1 MLVNAKDNRLDTPA
15 PVTIVRDKGEK
26 AGSPQIVNGLS
37 CIVCH
42 NRGMISFTDAI
53 RAHPAVFGDPREKI
67 LRIFPEKA
75 RMDQVLQSDRE
86 TVLKALERAT
96 GPFLKVADDK
106 DREIGEFAEP
116 LSEVVRVYFKDLTVQ
131 SAAAEFGFKTSAE
144 FRAKV
149 EQDPDLTEL
158 GLGPLLNDGGLKR
171 ELWQLTRPITSGV
184 ALNAGPARRSLTIS
198 PGRSR
203 LQTFPIIED
212 RG

>member
-1 MLVNAKDNRLDTPA
+1 MLVNAKDLRLDTPA

-42 NRGMISFTDAI
+42 SRGIIDFSDAI
-53 RAHPAVFGDPREKI
+53 RAHPAVFGEPREKL

-75 RMDQVLQSDRE
+75 RMDEVLQTDRD
-86 TVLKALERAT
+86 TFLMALDRAT
-96 GPFLKVADDK
+96 GRFLKVGDDK
-106 DREIGEFAEP
+106 DREIGEFTEP

-131 SAAAEFGFKTSAE
+131 SAAAEFGFKTSAGVC
-144 FRAKV
+144 AKV

-171 ELWQLTRPITSGV
+171 ELWQQTPYSLFQRVG
-184 ALNAGPARRSLTIS
+184 LNLGLPAV
-198 PGRSR
+198 P
-203 LQTFPIIED
+203 
-212 RG
+212 